1 MLRIADEN
9 WKPEKKPTKT
19 AEKVRLMNVARHFL
33 KLADTLGDTIAKD
46 EILAYWPDL
55 KNE

>member
-19 AEKVRLMNVARHFL
+19 IEKQRAMNVAKRYL
-33 KLADTLGDTIAKD
+33 DMARKLGDEKAVQAI
-46 EILAYWPDL
+46 EAYWPDL
-55 KNE
+55 KVE